1 MGAPTGMSKYLNSN
15 GNRLTRGLFIEWD
28 SNYDSRMAIYSL
40 GKEDKEVDGKV
51 YPSLYRLYMELGDL
65 GEGEFVEKYMYDKRH
80 WEMVCESVLK
90 NEIPHWRDELRQRQ
104 FSKMLEVLER
114 DALDPESNTST
125 SSAKFLIEKIY
136 RRVPPAKVGRP
147 SSKQDSNSGDS
158 PNVTGDFMED
168 AKRLK
173 LVVNRANK
181 STGGK

>member
-1 MGAPTGMSKYLNSN
+1 
-15 GNRLTRGLFIEWD
+15 
-28 SNYDSRMAIYSL
+28 
-40 GKEDKEVDGKV
+40 
-51 YPSLYRLYMELGDL
+51 MELGDL

-147 SSKQDSNSGDS
+147 SSKQDSSSDS
-158 PNVTGDFMED
+158 LVTGDFMED

-173 LVVNRANK
+173 LVVNRATKNP
-181 STGGK
+181 GGK